1 MAPMLSPQLL
11 TSPKAMEPSWTE
23 LCPVS
28 RCQLS
33 DGMDG
38 RDSYA
43 EEEQASLDQVV
54 LAKNFFFFLTVCL
67 LASQRGVTCLPHK
80 TTNMSVRMLEHFFLV
95 G

>member
-54 LAKNFFFFLTVCL
+54 LAKNFLFFFLL
-67 LASQRGVTCLPHK
+67 FAFWRARGVL
-80 TTNMSVRMLEHFFLV
+80 LV
-95 G
+95 CHIRQQI

>member
-54 LAKNFFFFLTVCL
+54 LAKNFFFFFYCL
-67 LASQRGVTCLPHK
+67 LSGEPEGCYLFAT
-80 TTNMSVRMLEHFFLV
+80 
-95 G
+95 